1 MPIDFALNP
10 ASYSITTPV
19 FTPFHAV
26 QLMSWIEIIVLAIV
40 QGLTEFIP
48 VSSNA
53 HLRIVP
59 AFVGWQDPGAAF
71 TAVLQIGTLAA
82 VLSYYW
88 RDIVRILRAMITDI
102 RHGKIAT
109 THDAWMGWM
118 IGVGTL
124 PIVVMGLLFKKHIE
138 TTWRSLWIVS
148 AAMGGVAILL
158 GIAEWYVRRRAL
170 AGARGRDV
178 EQVTWTDSFVAG
190 VAQTAALVPGTSR
203 SGSTILG
210 GLICGLSREAAAE
223 FSFLLSIPAVF
234 GAGVFEFWKS
244 RHELMQSG
252 DDAVKLLAALVIAG
266 VVGYA
271 TIPWLLGYLRKHT
284 MWLFIVYRLAMAALL
299 VYLLATGKIA
309 AS

>member
-1 MPIDFALNP
+1 MF
-10 ASYSITTPV
+10 
-19 FTPFHAV
+19 
-26 QLMSWIEIIVLAIV
+26 
-40 QGLTEFIP
+40 
-48 VSSNA
+48 
-53 HLRIVP
+53 
-59 AFVGWQDPGAAF
+59 
-71 TAVLQIGTLAA
+71 
-82 VLSYYW
+82 
-88 RDIVRILRAMITDI
+88 TDI

-124 PIVVMGLLFKKHIE
+124 PIVVVGLLFKKHIE

-158 GIAEWYVRRRAL
+158 GLAEWYVRRRAL
-170 AGARGRDV
+170 AGAQGRGV
-178 EQVTWTDSFVAG
+178 EQVGWTDSLIAG

-203 SGSTILG
+203 SGATILG
-210 GLICGLSREAAAE
+210 GLVCGLSREAAAE

-234 GAGVFEFWKS
+234 GAGVFEFWKN
-244 RHELMQSG
+244 RHELMHSN

-284 MWLFIVYRLAMAALL
+284 MWLFIVYRLALAALL
-299 VYLLATGKIA
+299 VYLLATGHIT
-309 AS
+309 S